1 MARNWIWSE
10 HIELRMLKRKISR
23 DLVEMAVN
31 EPDEVLPAEQNRLI
45 YQKIV
50 DNKLVRVVVE
60 GNILVTVYI
69 TSKIKKYLRG

>member
-31 EPDEVLPAEQNRLI
+31 EPDEVLPTEQNRLI

-50 DNKLVRVVVE
+50 NNKLIRVVVE

>member
-23 DLVEMAVN
+23 ELVEMAVN
-31 EPDEVLPAEQNRLI
+31 EPDEVLPAEQNRLT

-50 DNKLVRVVVE
+50 DSKLVRVVVE

>member
-1 MARNWIWSE
+1 
-10 HIELRMLKRKISR
+10 MLKRKISR
-23 DLVEMAVN
+23 ELVEMAVN
-31 EPDEVLPAEQNRLI
+31 EPDEVLPAEQNRLT

-50 DNKLVRVVVE
+50 DSKLVRVVVE